1 MQLNE
6 RLDLQQVQTIGILR
20 DVQNRKVELEF
31 ESTRE
36 NFDSR
41 ARKCI
46 SDAATLINLAKA
58 GKDYKKNRLYF
69 SRFQPFIDART
80 TKFEVELMSL
90 YRVSTDG
97 SPISTEVNQTS
108 NPSPEE
114 LAKKQQE
121 LTDRYKAEDMFVNYL
136 KDPNN
141 PVTIAWKGLTN
152 KADAKDHIIELIQ
165 SGKSPDEIARELG
178 NDLYENFVTRLRKLV
193 P

>member
-6 RLDLQQVQTIGILR
+6 QLNLQQVLTTGILR

-58 GKDYKKNRLYF
+58 GENYKKSKLYF
-69 SRFQPFIDART
+69 DRFQPFVDART
-80 TKFEVELMSL
+80 TKFEVELMSV

-97 SPISTEVNQTS
+97 SSMSMEPNSAVES
-108 NPSPEE
+108 SPEDI
-114 LAKKQQE
+114 AKKQQN
-121 LTDRYKAEDMFVNYL
+121 LVAGYKAEDVFLNYL

-141 PVTIAWKGLTN
+141 PVTVAWKSFTN

-165 SGKSPDEIARELG
+165 SGKSPNEIVRELG
-178 NDLYENFVTRLRKLV
+178 NDMYENFVTQLRKLV

>member
-6 RLDLQQVQTIGILR
+6 KLNLQQVQTIGILR

-58 GKDYKKNRLYF
+58 GENYKKNRLYF
-69 SRFQPFIDART
+69 DRFQPFVDART
-80 TKFEVELMSL
+80 TKFEVELVSV

-97 SPISTEVNQTS
+97 SSISMEPNSAVGY
-108 NPSPEE
+108 SPEDI
-114 LAKKQQE
+114 AKKQQD
-121 LTDRYKAEDMFVNYL
+121 LAAGYKAEDVFLNYL

-141 PVTIAWKGLTN
+141 PVTLAWKSFTN

-178 NDLYENFVTRLRKLV
+178 NDMYENFVTRLRKLV

>member
-6 RLDLQQVQTIGILR
+6 QLNLQQVQTIGILR
-20 DVQNRKVELEF
+20 DVQNRNVELEF

-46 SDAATLINLAKA
+46 SDAATLIKLAKS
-58 GKDYKKNRLYF
+58 GENYKKSRLYF
-69 SRFQPFIDART
+69 PRFQPFIDAGT
-80 TKFEVELMSL
+80 TKFEVELTSL

-97 SPISTEVNQTS
+97 SPISTDINRNTG
-108 NPSPEE
+108 PSPEE
-114 LAKKQQE
+114 LANQQRE
-121 LTDRYKAEDMFVNYL
+121 RSAGYKAEDIFASYL

-141 PVTIAWKGLTN
+141 PVAIAWKNFTN
-152 KADAKDHIIELIQ
+152 KSDARDHIIELIQ

-178 NDLYENFVTRLRKLV
+178 NDMYENFVTHLRKLV

>member
-6 RLDLQQVQTIGILR
+6 KLNLQQVQTIGILR

-58 GKDYKKNRLYF
+58 GENYKKNRLYF
-69 SRFQPFIDART
+69 DRFQPFIDART
-80 TKFEVELMSL
+80 TKFEVELVSV

-97 SPISTEVNQTS
+97 SSMSMEPNSAVGY
-108 NPSPEE
+108 SPEDI
-114 LAKKQQE
+114 AKKQQD
-121 LTDRYKAEDMFVNYL
+121 LAAGYKAEDVFLNYL

-141 PVTIAWKGLTN
+141 PVTLAWKSFTN

-165 SGKSPDEIARELG
+165 SGKLPDEIARELG
-178 NDLYENFVTRLRKLV
+178 NDMYENFVTRLRKLV

>member
-6 RLDLQQVQTIGILR
+6 KLNLQQVQTIGILR

-46 SDAATLINLAKA
+46 SDSATLINLAKA
-58 GKDYKKNRLYF
+58 GENYKKNRLYF
-69 SRFQPFIDART
+69 DRFQPFIDART
-80 TKFEVELMSL
+80 TKFEVELVSV

-97 SPISTEVNQTS
+97 SSMSMEPNSAVGY
-108 NPSPEE
+108 SPEDI
-114 LAKKQQE
+114 AKKQQD
-121 LTDRYKAEDMFVNYL
+121 LAAGYKAEDVFLNYL

-141 PVTIAWKGLTN
+141 PVTLAWKSFTN

-165 SGKSPDEIARELG
+165 SGKLPDEIARELG
-178 NDLYENFVTRLRKLV
+178 NDMYENFVTRLRKLV

>member
-1 MQLNE
+1 MQLTE
-6 RLDLQQVQTIGILR
+6 RLNLQQVQTTGILR
-20 DVQNRKVELEF
+20 DVQNRNIELEF

-46 SDAATLINLAKA
+46 SDAVTLINLKKA
-58 GKDYKKNRLYF
+58 GEDYKKNRLYF
-69 SRFQPFIDART
+69 PRFQEFINAGT
-80 TKFEVELMSL
+80 TKFEVELISV

-97 SPISTEVNQTS
+97 SSISVKPGQAS
-108 NPSPEE
+108 KPSPEE

-121 LTDRYKAEDMFVNYL
+121 QENNYNAEDIFINYL
-136 KDPNN
+136 RDPTN
-141 PVTIAWKGLTN
+141 PVAIAWKSFTN

-178 NDLYENFVTRLRKLV
+178 NNMYENFITHLKKLV